1 MSSRDRADLAAFTSH
16 QHEIEVTLLDGPD
29 GVALASCHLERD
41 PTRRESKVRASKGPA
56 TGRRVRLRL
65 PCGEESL
72 RVPSTVGKTRWLRV
86 RIGGLELTGAISP
99 PLPESHRTDDPP
111 LERQVGTLRADG
123 VAVQLRFKTASN
135 RTDSATLD
143 SATLDSTT
151 LDSTTLLEYV
161 LLDGAFTADEHAT
174 DGIEAVEAAGEQVY
188 TTARDVAVRNEPA
201 PRVGR
206 ISDIWM
212 PQKFEPGS
220 EHFDE
225 KDPDRLQYDR
235 RGRERNE
242 ELLVEIRRETE
253 AWEATGRNTALL
265 LNHRREARRWDLAL
279 LQNRRSMLRDLAK
292 LVKEQGLD
300 GVTAD
305 MAERLKAAT
314 TFSKR
319 KAMDFDN
326 DCADIQPVDESD
338 QDAVSLIKEDLF
350 EFLDELVDTNVA
362 ELTRLHGE
370 INRKCIRCTEGIRR
384 LDQELDDRTRW
395 DNAES
400 GVETRDVLENG
411 VRRVDMERML
421 GRMVTK
427 VDVDASLKIPD
438 ADRMRIV
445 GGHDV
450 EQSRLSGHQEYK
462 GQLPS
467 SCYVPRPRVKE
478 DLPQGAE
485 QYERKLARGMAPK

>member
-1 MSSRDRADLAAFTSH
+1 M
-16 QHEIEVTLLDGPD
+16 
-29 GVALASCHLERD
+29 
-41 PTRRESKVRASKGPA
+41 
-56 TGRRVRLRL
+56 
-65 PCGEESL
+65 
-72 RVPSTVGKTRWLRV
+72 
-86 RIGGLELTGAISP
+86 
-99 PLPESHRTDDPP
+99 
-111 LERQVGTLRADG
+111 
-123 VAVQLRFKTASN
+123 
-135 RTDSATLD
+135 
-143 SATLDSTT
+143 
-151 LDSTTLLEYV
+151 
-161 LLDGAFTADEHAT
+161 
-174 DGIEAVEAAGEQVY
+174 Y
-188 TTARDVAVRNEPA
+188 TTARDVMVRHEPA

-212 PQKFEPGS
+212 PPKFEPGS
-220 EHFDE
+220 EHYDE

-253 AWEATGRNTALL
+253 AWEATGRNTALI

-305 MAERLKAAT
+305 MVERLKATT
-314 TFSKR
+314 TFAKR
-319 KAMDFDN
+319 KAMDFDT
-326 DCADIQPVDESD
+326 DCTDIRPVDESD

-350 EFLDELVDTNVA
+350 EFLDELVEMNVA

-411 VRRVDMERML
+411 VRRVDMERMM
-421 GRMVTK
+421 GREVTK

-450 EQSRLSGHQEYK
+450 EQSRLNGRQEYK

-478 DLPQGAE
+478 DLPEGAE